1 MATYLDRILEAHRAE
16 AALDGRDADE
26 LRRRCVDLPPTRGF
40 RAALASVD
48 TDRDGVGVIAEVKR
62 RSPSKG
68 ALAPDLDPGALAR
81 AYVDGGAS
89 CLSVLTDR
97 EFFGGSPEDLA
108 AARSAVEVPVL
119 RKDFTVSPLDVL
131 DARLMGADCVLLIAA
146 ALGVGELAD
155 LHGRAVEIG
164 LDVLVEIH
172 DEDELGHALAA
183 GAALVGVNQRD
194 LVTFEVDHERA
205 LRMATV
211 GPAGVLAVAES
222 GVRGHDDAAALAG
235 AGYSAV
241 LVGESLVTSGDPAA
255 AVREMRRR

>member
-1 MATYLDRILEAHRAE
+1 MIDLEGHQITLVHPHER
-16 AALDGRDADE
+16 GP
-26 LRRRCVDLPPTRGF
+26 RREGVVEFVLVVDL
-40 RAALASVD
+40 
-48 TDRDGVGVIAEVKR
+48 
-62 RSPSKG
+62 
-68 ALAPDLDPGALAR
+68 
-81 AYVDGGAS
+81 
-89 CLSVLTDR
+89 
-97 EFFGGSPEDLA
+97 
-108 AARSAVEVPVL
+108 
-119 RKDFTVSPLDVL
+119 
-131 DARLMGADCVLLIAA
+131 
-146 ALGVGELAD
+146 
-155 LHGRAVEIG
+155 
-164 LDVLVEIH
+164 

-211 GPAGVLAVAES
+211 MPAGVLAVAES

>member
-1 MATYLDRILEAHRAE
+1 MGTTANVLSDAISYQGDYGISRNPESFAEFGGRIYFTDAKRGSVLR
-16 AALDGRDADE
+16 LSRDGLTPISEYGMSTFFMDNLTDPDVINGNVIGGFDPDNGE
-26 LRRRCVDLPPTRGF
+26 YIISF
-40 RAALASVD
+40 RA
-48 TDRDGVGVIAEVKR
+48 TTIAFHE
-62 RSPSKG
+62 PSK
-68 ALAPDLDPGALAR
+68 R
-81 AYVDGGAS
+81 
-89 CLSVLTDR
+89 
-97 EFFGGSPEDLA
+97 
-108 AARSAVEVPVL
+108 
-119 RKDFTVSPLDVL
+119 
-131 DARLMGADCVLLIAA
+131 DCVLLIAA

-211 GPAGVLAVAES
+211 MPAGVLAVAES

>member
-1 MATYLDRILEAHRAE
+1 
-16 AALDGRDADE
+16 
-26 LRRRCVDLPPTRGF
+26 
-40 RAALASVD
+40 
-48 TDRDGVGVIAEVKR
+48 
-62 RSPSKG
+62 
-68 ALAPDLDPGALAR
+68 
-81 AYVDGGAS
+81 
-89 CLSVLTDR
+89 
-97 EFFGGSPEDLA
+97 
-108 AARSAVEVPVL
+108 
-119 RKDFTVSPLDVL
+119 
-131 DARLMGADCVLLIAA
+131 MGADCVLLIAA
-146 ALGVGELAD
+146 ALGVGELTD

-211 GPAGVLAVAES
+211 MPAGVLTVAES